1 MEDCIVSELL
11 WMNEDELREACR
23 LLANRLYQSEQR
35 MVMMAMGI
43 QEAVE
48 YGYKVGYED
57 GITGQSYSV
66 SARDEASLVLH

>member
-1 MEDCIVSELL
+1 MSELL

-23 LLANRLYQSEQR
+23 LLANRVYQTEQR

-48 YGYKVGYED
+48 YGYRVGYED
-57 GITGQSYSV
+57 GITGQSYS
-66 SARDEASLVLH
+66 ATDRDEASLVLH

>member
-1 MEDCIVSELL
+1 MSELL
-11 WMNEDELREACR
+11 WMDENELREACR
-23 LLANRLYQSEQR
+23 LLANRLCQTEHR
-35 MVMMAMGI
+35 MLMMAMGI

-57 GITGQSYSV
+57 GVTGQSYSV

>member
-1 MEDCIVSELL
+1 MSELL
-11 WMNEDELREACR
+11 WMDEDELREACR
-23 LLANRLYQSEQR
+23 LLANRLYQTESR
-35 MVMMAMGI
+35 MLMMAMDI

-57 GITGQSYSV
+57 GITRQSYSA

>member
-1 MEDCIVSELL
+1 MSELL
-11 WMNEDELREACR
+11 WMDEDELREACR
-23 LLANRLYQSEQR
+23 LLANRLYQTESR
-35 MVMMAMGI
+35 MLMMAMGI

-66 SARDEASLVLH
+66 TARDEASLVLH

>member
-1 MEDCIVSELL
+1 MSELL
-11 WMNEDELREACR
+11 WMDEDELREACR
-23 LLANRLYQSEQR
+23 LLANRLYQTESR
-35 MVMMAMGI
+35 MLMMAMGI